1 MCTVSNVGDY
11 YNHKTLPDH
20 FPSYPSWPQGI
31 PPTREEFDEL
41 KRSVEALK
49 ELLLAAK
56 EYDRKM
62 GEPDC
67 EMEDKVALIKKLAE
81 IVGVDLSQ
89 IF

>member
-1 MCTVSNVGDY
+1 LAPRY
-11 YNHKTLPDH
+11 
-20 FPSYPSWPQGI
+20 

-81 IVGVDLSQ
+81 VVGVDLSQ